1 TLNATNNILTV
12 GIENGNDLTVDL
24 SGLVADG
31 SETIV
36 TGGGINVVTG
46 SGTTLDPY
54 VITATEV
61 DGSITNEVNTAFAV
75 VGSDLS
81 ITDSN
86 GTLTVPLSSLGT
98 DDQNIDVLTL
108 NATNNILTVG
118 IENGNDLTVDL
129 SGLVADGSETIVTG
143 GGINVVTGSGTTLD
157 PYVIT
162 ATEVDGSITNEVNT
176 AFAVV
181 GSDLSITDSNG
192 TLTVPLSSLGT
203 DDQNIDVLT
212 LNATNNILTVG
223 IENGNDLTVDLSG
236 LVADGSET
244 IVTGGG
250 INVVTGSGTTLD
262 PYVITATEVD
272 GSITNEVNTAF
283 AVVGSDLSI
292 TDSNGTLTVPLSS
305 LGTDDQKI
313 DKFTLNGT
321 TLELS
326 AENDG
331 EADKTIDLNTVFA
344 TDTELSDAI
353 TASEALDLDKVVGNE
368 VTGATNGT
376 LLRSGSGTTG
386 SPYTL
391 AVATSGITS
400 NELSANSV
408 TTAKILNGTILTED
422 VASGGNDKVLVT
434 SNAGIVEWI
443 DKSALVPSTT
453 VSNTSNVN
461 TLTTTVNGVTGSGV
475 NIINSNALS
484 LSGANQL
491 TSTVNGVSSPALNLS
506 SFLDNTDS
514 QTLSTNATPGYIA
527 ITGGN
532 NVTLNVNDA
541 DSNIG
546 NEYNTDFAVGGGNL
560 TITDGG
566 GARSVPL
573 SSLGSDDQTL
583 TLVGNDLTIES
594 GNTITLPS
602 PDGTETLVTAG
613 NDISVTGDGSS
624 ATPYVIANTRPN
636 IFYPPSIAVDA
647 SSTGTGRT
655 IDLHSQY
662 TAQFGSPMVASDLA
676 PGAIPTYANT
686 ELYYYVTFYD
696 DTVFDNVS
704 VDEFGVMTYD
714 VIATPTDYNSLINVV
729 FVVK

>member
-1 TLNATNNILTV
+1 
-12 GIENGNDLTVDL
+12 
-24 SGLVADG
+24 
-31 SETIV
+31 
-36 TGGGINVVTG
+36 
-46 SGTTLDPY
+46 
-54 VITATEV
+54 
-61 DGSITNEVNTAFAV
+61 
-75 VGSDLS
+75 
-81 ITDSN
+81 
-86 GTLTVPLSSLGT
+86 
-98 DDQNIDVLTL
+98 
-108 NATNNILTVG
+108 
-118 IENGNDLTVDL
+118 
-129 SGLVADGSETIVTG
+129 
-143 GGINVVTGSGTTLD
+143 
-157 PYVIT
+157 
-162 ATEVDGSITNEVNT
+162 
-176 AFAVV
+176 
-181 GSDLSITDSNG
+181 
-192 TLTVPLSSLGT
+192 
-203 DDQNIDVLT
+203 
-212 LNATNNILTVG
+212 
-223 IENGNDLTVDLSG
+223 
-236 LVADGSET
+236 
-244 IVTGGG
+244 
-250 INVVTGSGTTLD
+250 
-262 PYVITATEVD
+262 
-272 GSITNEVNTAF
+272 
-283 AVVGSDLSI
+283 
-292 TDSNGTLTVPLSS
+292 
-305 LGTDDQKI
+305 
-313 DKFTLNGT
+313 
-321 TLELS
+321 S

>member
-1 TLNATNNILTV
+1 MGTDDQNIDVLTLNATTNILTV

-36 TGGGINVVTG
+36 TGAGINVVTG
-46 SGTTLDPY
+46 SGTTADPY

-75 VGSDLS
+75 NSGNLE
-81 ITDSN
+81 ITDGN
-86 GTLTVPLSSLGT
+86 GTLS
-98 DDQNIDVLTL
+98 
-108 NATNNILTVG
+108 
-118 IENGNDLTVDL
+118 
-129 SGLVADGSETIVTG
+129 
-143 GGINVVTGSGTTLD
+143 
-157 PYVIT
+157 
-162 ATEVDGSITNEVNT
+162 
-176 AFAVV
+176 
-181 GSDLSITDSNG
+181 
-192 TLTVPLSSLGT
+192 
-203 DDQNIDVLT
+203 
-212 LNATNNILTVG
+212 
-223 IENGNDLTVDLSG
+223 
-236 LVADGSET
+236 
-244 IVTGGG
+244 
-250 INVVTGSGTTLD
+250 
-262 PYVITATEVD
+262 
-272 GSITNEVNTAF
+272 
-283 AVVGSDLSI
+283 
-292 TDSNGTLTVPLSS
+292 VPLSS

-313 DKFTLNGT
+313 DKFVLNGT

-326 AENDG
+326 VENDG
-331 EADKTIDLNTVFA
+331 EADKTIDLNGTFA
-344 TDTELSDAI
+344 TDTELSNAI
-353 TASEALDLDKVVGNE
+353 SASEALDLDKVTGNE
-368 VTGATNGT
+368 VTNATDAT
-376 LLRSGSGTTG
+376 LIRSGSGTTA

-391 AVATSGITS
+391 DVATGGITTTEILDGTIATADLA
-400 NELSANSV
+400 NNSV
-408 TTAKILNGTILTED
+408 TSAKIVDATIATADLANSSVTSAKIVDGTIVAADLANNSVTPLKIDASIAGSGILRNGVTGVLSVDVSSLTGDGSITSSDLTVTGGANSTLNDVTLTIANNAVTSAKILDGTIATADLANNSITTGKIVNGTILAED

-434 SNAGIVEWI
+434 SSAGIVEWI
-443 DKSALVPSTT
+443 DKSALVPTTT
-453 VSNTSNVN
+453 VSNISNIN

-475 NIINSNALS
+475 SIINSNVLN
-484 LSGANQL
+484 LSGTNQL
-491 TSTVNGVSSPALNLS
+491 TSTVNGVSSPALNLN
-506 SFLDNTDS
+506 SFLDNTDN

-546 NEYNTDFAVGGGNL
+546 NEYNTAFAVSGGNL

-566 GARSVPL
+566 AARSVPL

-602 PDGTETLVTAG
+602 ADGTETLVTAG
-613 NDISVTGDGSS
+613 NDISVTGDGST
-624 ATPYVIANTRPN
+624 ATPYVVANTRPN

-655 IDLHSQY
+655 INLHTQY
-662 TAQFGSPMVASDLA
+662 TAQFGSPMVSSNLA
-676 PGAIPTYANT
+676 PTAIPTYANT
-686 ELYYYVTFYD
+686 ELYYYVTYFD
-696 DTVFDNVS
+696 NTVFANVS